1 MTSAFADATSVTDA
15 AAVPG
20 PGADRVAALARAPID
35 SLARTSTRLYR
46 RVYQA
51 ANYRLRSVAGGRF
64 RSACR
69 PVSIDLLLTERCNAR
84 CVHCNIWQNK
94 GKEDSPG
101 LEVWKTC
108 LTDLARWLGPVQV
121 TLTGGEALMQPFA
134 PALVAHGVSRGLA
147 IELLTHGYW
156 SDPARLE
163 QAALADPWRIT
174 MSLDGIGEIH
184 SVVRGR
190 PNFWEKSLASLR
202 MLQRLRAERGL
213 HYIIRL
219 KTVLMSHNI
228 GSAAEVARFAAD
240 NGMEVFYQ
248 PIDRNYNSEEDDRW
262 FETAPTWPRDPEI
275 AAAAVNELIRL
286 KRQGYPIANSI
297 AQLEAMI
304 PYFRN
309 PMALQAAVQGQAAH
323 ERVQICSAL
332 TTLQIQANGDV
343 GACHSKPPI
352 GNIRNAG
359 ISQIWADRPRFWEQG
374 CCQAGAAALED

>member
-1 MTSAFADATSVTDA
+1 MTAATAVADA

-20 PGADRVAALARAPID
+20 PNRIAALARAAAAP
-35 SLARTSTRLYR
+35 LARTSAKVYR
-46 RVYQA
+46 RFYQA

-69 PVSIDLLLTERCNAR
+69 PVSIALLLTERCNAR

-101 LEVWKTC
+101 LAQWKTC

-121 TLTGGEALMQPFA
+121 TLTGGEALMQPFT
-134 PALVAHGVSRGLA
+134 PELVAHGVSQGLA
-147 IELLTHGYW
+147 VELLTHGYW

-174 MSLDGIGEIH
+174 MSLDGIGETH
-184 SVVRGR
+184 SIVRGR

-202 MLQRLRAERGL
+202 LLHRLRAERGL
-213 HYIIRL
+213 RYIIRL

-228 GSAAEVARFAAD
+228 QSAAEVARFAGD
-240 NGMEVFYQ
+240 NDMEVFYQ
-248 PIDRNYNSEEDDRW
+248 PIDKNYNSAEDDRW
-262 FETAPTWPRDPEI
+262 FETAPTWPKDPEI
-275 AAAAVNELIRL
+275 AAATVNELIRL
-286 KRQGYPIANSI
+286 KRKGYPIANSF

-304 PYFRN
+304 PYFRD
-309 PMALQAAVQGQAAH
+309 PMSLQAAVQGQAAH
-323 ERVQICSAL
+323 EQAPNCSAL

-343 GACHSKPPI
+343 GACHLKAPF
-352 GNIRNAG
+352 GNIRHG
-359 ISQIWADRPRFWEQG
+359 SIRQIWADRPRYWEQG
-374 CCQAGAAALED
+374 CCLAGRGVAAPEG